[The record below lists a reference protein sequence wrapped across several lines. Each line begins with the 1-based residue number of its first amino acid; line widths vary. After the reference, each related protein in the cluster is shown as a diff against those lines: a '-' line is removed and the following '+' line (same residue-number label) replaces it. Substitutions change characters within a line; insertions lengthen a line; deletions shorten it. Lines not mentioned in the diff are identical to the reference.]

1 MVCVT
6 DDERRAAASLLRSF
20 ADGGMWGEFI
30 DYCSSAGPSRLADL
44 IEPSCD
50 ATATHTDAT
59 ATRDVSQTRRSDVD
73 RDALLAIADYACPPW
88 YEEPCETCP
97 STEENCKNFCF
108 EYALWDTARR
118 IREACGVMEDD

>member
-1 MVCVT
+1 MARVT

-20 ADGGMWGEFI
+20 ADGGMWGEFN

-44 IEPSCD
+44 IDPDEGHSAGAGKSC
-50 ATATHTDAT
+50 
-59 ATRDVSQTRRSDVD
+59 D
-73 RDALLAIADYACPPW
+73 RDALLAIADDACPPW

-97 STEENCKNFCF
+97 STEENCRNFCF

-118 IREACGVMEDD
+118 IRELLGVG